1 MPTTES
7 LNRTIGRNP
16 NLFRKTYG
24 FIRRKPDVYT
34 FVDVGSGATRS
45 FDFQKIVRDR
55 DFFVVDNG
63 GGLFVS
69 VTSSTPPT
77 GSTPT
82 GSIYGE
88 YDEGI
93 VAFNFTDTETQLF
106 NFTFSST
113 PYVVFSIAEPA
124 DEPDI
129 EGWENI
135 IAYGLSVS
143 TTGFDIGTSAPYAG
157 NIRYRAVY
165 SDTYPVVV
173 TSSFTGSAFMVSANA
188 VTVSGTEFDI
198 SYSELTSSFSRVLF
212 TTFDTLGNGDIDVYL
227 SSSYADADNVILTS
241 SAEINSPIH
250 VLAFE

>member
-1 MPTTES
+1 MPTSES
-7 LNRTIGRNP
+7 LSRTIGRNP

-24 FIRRKPDVYT
+24 FIRRKPDTYT
-34 FVDVGSGATRS
+34 FVDVGSGTTRS

-63 GGLFVS
+63 GSLFVAATPI
-69 VTSSTPPT
+69 TSSPEPPPT
-77 GSTPT
+77 S
-82 GSIYGE
+82 SLGE

-93 VAFNFTDTETQLF
+93 VSFNFTDNEYQAF

-124 DEPDI
+124 DQPDI

-165 SDTYPVVV
+165 SATYPVVV

-188 VTVSGTEFDI
+188 VTVSGNEFNI
-198 SYSELTSSFSRVLF
+198 PYTELTSSFSRVLF
-212 TTFDTLGNGDIDVYL
+212 TAFDTLGNGDIDVQL

>member
-1 MPTTES
+1 MPTSES

-24 FIRRKPDVYT
+24 YIRRKPDTYS
-34 FVDVGSGATRS
+34 FVDVGSGLTRS
-45 FDFQKIVRDR
+45 FDFQKVVRDR

-63 GGLFVS
+63 GGLS
-69 VTSSTPPT
+69 VVATTPT

-82 GSIYGE
+82 SSVDYGE
-88 YDEGI
+88 YDEGV
-93 VAFNFTDTETQLF
+93 VAFSFTDTATQSF

-124 DEPDI
+124 DSPTI

-165 SDTYPVVV
+165 ASTYPAIV
-173 TSSFTGSAFMVSANA
+173 TSSFTGSAFMVSATSSVTNGNA
-188 VTVSGTEFDI
+188 FDI
-198 SYSELTSSFSRVLF
+198 SYAQLTSSFSRTLF
-212 TTFDTLGNGDIDVYL
+212 TAFNTLGIGDIDVEL
-227 SSSYADADNVILTS
+227 SSSYADADNVILSS
-241 SAEINSPIH
+241 SAELNSPIH
-250 VLAFE
+250 VIAFE

>member
-34 FVDVGSGATRS
+34 FVDVGSGVTRS
-45 FDFQKIVRDR
+45 FDFQKIIRDR
-55 DFFVVDNG
+55 DFFVVDK
-63 GGLFVS
+63 LFVS
-69 VTSSTPPT
+69 IPPT
-77 GSTPT
+77 GSTP
-82 GSIYGE
+82 SYGE

-93 VAFNFTDTETQLF
+93 VAFNFTDNETQLF

-135 IAYGLSVS
+135 IAYGLAVS